1 MRTTTRFSK
10 LLLATA
16 LTMCIMFSAVAPM
29 YAADLTGKTVTAV
42 EVSGNITVP
51 ESTIMAAVQVKPGD
65 TFEAEK
71 IKQDMKAIYDLG
83 NFFDV
88 TVNFTEVPEGVKI
101 VFAVME
107 NPTLS
112 DIVIKGNTKVSTEK
126 LKSLLT
132 VDKGK
137 VLNTK
142 ALRENARIIEN
153 YYHDQGYILAR
164 VSDVSLGDGGKINL
178 TINEG
183 TLEDIV
189 IKGNEKTKSY
199 VITREM
205 KVKQGEPFNAND
217 ARRSMQRLYNL
228 GFFEDVN
235 MKLNAGVQPNSVVLE
250 TDVTEQ
256 KTGTFSIGAGYSESD
271 GMVGI
276 IEVGDNN
283 FRGTGDAAKVY
294 WEFGGDSISNGY
306 RFSYTKPWLDKKQ
319 TSLSVNWYDLTN
331 KYSDYGTLSSS
342 SNYTTVEDGTSST
355 CRSTYYKNVK
365 GFDLTLGR
373 AQGEYLHNY
382 FTIKNR
388 RDTWVKAYSGVDYS
402 GSAYDAYREEN
413 FGLTRS
419 ASFSRVFDSR
429 DNVFS
434 PTEGTRFAVTAE
446 FAGRALGG
454 DFNFNKYTVED
465 RNYFKVGHSQVI
477 ATRVTA
483 GYAEGNLPLSQKF
496 SVGGSDSLRGYDDD
510 QFTGKKMMAAT
521 VEYRFPIV
529 KKVEGVFFGDLGNA
543 WDRDDYK
550 LNDLKGDVGFGIRL
564 NTPLGPIRLDYARGE
579 NGGKTSF
586 SFGGQF

>member
-1 MRTTTRFSK
+1 MKETRRLGK
-10 LLLATA
+10 LLKVTA
-16 LTMCIMFSAVAPM
+16 LTLSLVFGAALPIH
-29 YAADLTGKTVTAV
+29 AADLTGKVITAV

-51 ESTIMAAVQVKPGD
+51 AESILAVVQEKPGD
-65 TFEAEK
+65 KFEAEK
-71 IKQDMKAIYDLG
+71 IKQDMKSVFDLG
-83 NFFDV
+83 KFFDV
-88 TVNFTEVPEGVKI
+88 TVNFTEVPEGVK
-101 VFAVME
+101 VTFSVME
-107 NPTLS
+107 NPIFN
-112 DIVIKGNTKVSTEK
+112 DVAIKGNTKVSTEK
-126 LKSLLT
+126 LKSLVT
-132 VDKGK
+132 VEKGK

-142 ALRENARIIEN
+142 ALKDSARAIEN

-164 VSDVSLGDGGKINL
+164 VSDVSLGEGGTVNL

-189 IKGNEKTKSY
+189 IKGNEKTKTY

-205 KVKQGEPFNAND
+205 KVKQGEPFNATD

-235 MKLNAGVQPNSVVLE
+235 MKLNAGVAPNSVVLE

-256 KTGTFSIGAGYSESD
+256 KTGTL
-271 GMVGI
+271 
-276 IEVGDNN
+276 EVGDNN

-306 RFSYTKPWLDKKQ
+306 RFSYTKPWLDSKQ

-331 KYSDYGTLSSS
+331 KYSDYGTLSSDKT
-342 SNYTTVEDGTSST
+342 YVEDGTSSS
-355 CRSTYYKNVK
+355 CRSTYYKNVR
-365 GFDLTLGR
+365 GFDITLGR

-388 RDTWVKAYSGVDYS
+388 RDTWIKAYSGDDYS
-402 GSAYDAYREEN
+402 DSAYDDYRAQN

-483 GYAEGNLPLSQKF
+483 GYADGNMPLSQKF
-496 SVGGSDSLRGYDDD
+496 SAGGSDSLRGYNDD
-510 QFTGKKMMAAT
+510 QFTGNKMLTAT
-521 VEYRFPIV
+521 AEYRFPVV

-543 WDRDDYK
+543 WDGEGYK
-550 LNDLKGDVGFGIRL
+550 LNTLKGDVGFGIRL
-564 NTPLGPIRLDYARGE
+564 NTPLGPIRLDYARGDQ
-579 NGGKTSF
+579 GGKTSF